1 MKILHTS
8 DWHLG
13 RTLYGRK
20 RTEEYG
26 RFLTW
31 LAETIEREEIDLLC
45 VAGDVFDTTTP
56 SNRSQNLYFNF
67 LQQVVTAGCREVVII
82 AGNHDSPT
90 LLEAPG
96 KILKSLHVHVVGR
109 IGPRLEKEIITIR
122 KADSVPELIV
132 CAVPYLRDRDIRTAS
147 TGESINDKGRNLIK
161 GVEHHYRQV
170 VKLAEQQRTALG
182 ISVPIIA
189 MGHLFAAG
197 GKTVEGDGVRDLYV
211 GTLAH
216 IPAHIFPAS
225 IDYLAL
231 GHLHSDQTIDNDPT
245 RRYSGSPLPMS
256 FGEATQKK
264 KVFIITIADTVEEV
278 RPVEV
283 PCFQRL
289 VSIQGSL
296 PTLVKKI
303 SSLQSEQKAAWLE
316 ILCDGRENP
325 GALQE
330 TLHNAVE
337 GTCLEIIRVVN
348 TTTLLS
354 ASLFQGEFTRS
365 LEELTV
371 DEVFDECLKHHEI
384 PDTSKENLRLR
395 FRKTLTA
402 LHENDNNAE

>member
-13 RTLYGRK
+13 RTLCGRK

-31 LAETIEREEIDLLC
+31 LADTIAQEGIDLLC

-56 SNRSQNLYFNF
+56 SNRSQNLYYNF
-67 LQQVVTAGCREVVII
+67 LQQVVGAGCREVIII

-122 KADSVPELIV
+122 KADSTPELIV

-147 TGESINDKGRNLIK
+147 AGESIEDKGRNLVR
-161 GVEHHYRQV
+161 GVAHHYQQV
-170 VKLAEQQRTALG
+170 VKAAERQRAALG
-182 ISVPIIA
+182 VSVPILA

-216 IPAHIFPAS
+216 IPAHIFPDS
-225 IDYLAL
+225 IEYLAL
-231 GHLHSDQTIDNDPT
+231 GHLHSAQTIDNNAT
-245 RRYSGSPLPMS
+245 RWYSGSPLPMS
-256 FGEATQKK
+256 FAEASKEKK
-264 KVFIITIADTVEEV
+264 IIIITIADTIEDV
-278 RPVEV
+278 RPVAV

-289 VSIQGSL
+289 VSMRGNLTVSYTHLTL
-296 PTLVKKI
+296 PT
-303 SSLQSEQKAAWLE
+303 
-316 ILCDGRENP
+316 
-325 GALQE
+325 
-330 TLHNAVE
+330 
-337 GTCLEIIRVVN
+337 
-348 TTTLLS
+348 
-354 ASLFQGEFTRS
+354 
-365 LEELTV
+365 
-371 DEVFDECLKHHEI
+371 
-384 PDTSKENLRLR
+384 TSP
-395 FRKTLTA
+395 
-402 LHENDNNAE
+402 